1 MSQTNNQQ
9 FYDLNFEQLGDGTI
23 RLEQKDYCGES
34 AFIDAHPEQL
44 KFITRRMC
52 GMDSATAASVEDL
65 ERKIAV
71 LADRLERLVD
81 AKWFRNSIV
90 DRCGDGVEIMAR
102 LDGLLDLAIEFDGG
116 RLLSSD
122 EGEEIAK
129 PTPPTPSKFKPM
141 QPPKPSHDQPDL
153 LG

>member
-1 MSQTNNQQ
+1 MEKMHEVS
-9 FYDLNFEQLGDGTI
+9 FELLEDGSI
-23 RLEQKDYCGES
+23 SLEQQYGVDDPNVIYL
-34 AFIDAHPEQL
+34 HPEQL

-71 LADRLERLVD
+71 LTDRLGKLVE
-81 AKWFRNSIV
+81 ASWFRSSII
-90 DRCGDGVEIMAR
+90 DRCGDGVEIIAR
-102 LDGLLDLAIEFDGG
+102 LDGVLDLAIEFDGG
-116 RLLSSD
+116 RLLPSD
-122 EGEEIAK
+122 EAKEEAE

-141 QPPKPSHDQPDL
+141 QPPKTLHDQPDL

>member
-1 MSQTNNQQ
+1 MEKM
-9 FYDLNFEQLGDGTI
+9 YEVGFELLEDGSI
-23 RLEQKDYCGES
+23 SLEQSNGYES
-34 AFIDAHPEQL
+34 PVVVWLHPEQM

-81 AKWFRNSIV
+81 AKWFRSSIV
-90 DRCGDGVEIMAR
+90 DSCGDGVEIMAR

-116 RLLSSD
+116 RLLASD
-122 EGEEIAK
+122 ALKEEAEPK
-129 PTPPTPSKFKPM
+129 PPKPSKFKPSE
-141 QPPKPSHDQPDL
+141 PPLHMRKQPDL